1 MVCALAGAMVS
12 MARAT
17 PAAIADSRPTESR
30 PTESRPTGSRF
41 ARSAESRSRNDMA
54 HSLGMVHWG
63 AGPGGH
69 APLFTKP
76 AIAPDRLG
84 RIHILY
90 NVYAIS
96 ICLLEFA

>member
-17 PAAIADSRPTESR
+17 PAARADSRPTE
-30 PTESRPTGSRF
+30 SRF

-54 HSLGMVHWG
+54 HSLSMVHLG
-63 AGPGGH
+63 DGTGPGGH
-69 APLFTKP
+69 APHRCSQT
-76 AIAPDRLG
+76 RRSR
-84 RIHILY
+84 RIHTLY